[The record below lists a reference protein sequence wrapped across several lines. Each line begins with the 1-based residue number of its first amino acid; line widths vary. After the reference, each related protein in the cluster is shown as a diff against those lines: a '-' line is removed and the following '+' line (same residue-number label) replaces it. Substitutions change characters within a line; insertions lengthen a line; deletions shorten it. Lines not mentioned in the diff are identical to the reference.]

1 MLASYLPYHFVV
13 AITFALIFIIVK
25 GIKNIALNIQEFI
38 SSLPQSLV
46 KSEDISIPD
55 NVIRKL
61 FRLADLCN
69 TDVFFHLGCGNN
81 NAVKIAAKEFKVK
94 RSVGIEIRKT
104 LANKARKKIIRI
116 KNAEIINE
124 DVSKASFSDATVILF
139 WFTDIDYIQPII
151 EKFETELKNGARI
164 ITAWSPPDLML
175 PTKTEFPFF
184 VCQKPF
190 KYAKNIKEQIE
201 AVYGNP
207 CIDFT
212 ASWLLAEKYIDAL
225 EVVSAKYHRFVN
237 MFQSMIIWINA
248 WNMGVACEEEIPP
261 PVQTYIGILKTF
273 FNIDL
278 TDMISK
284 NH

>member
-1 MLASYLPYHFVV
+1 
-13 AITFALIFIIVK
+13 
-25 GIKNIALNIQEFI
+25 
-38 SSLPQSLV
+38 
-46 KSEDISIPD
+46 
-55 NVIRKL
+55 
-61 FRLADLCN
+61 
-69 TDVFFHLGCGNN
+69 
-81 NAVKIAAKEFKVK
+81 
-94 RSVGIEIRKT
+94 
-104 LANKARKKIIRI
+104 
-116 KNAEIINE
+116 
-124 DVSKASFSDATVILF
+124 
-139 WFTDIDYIQPII
+139 
-151 EKFETELKNGARI
+151 
-164 ITAWSPPDLML
+164 ML

-207 CIDFT
+207 CIDFA

-237 MFQSMIIWINA
+237 IFQSMIIWINA

-284 NH
+284 KTH

>member
-25 GIKNIALNIQEFI
+25 GIKNIAL
-38 SSLPQSLV
+38 
-46 KSEDISIPD
+46 
-55 NVIRKL
+55 
-61 FRLADLCN
+61 
-69 TDVFFHLGCGNN
+69 
-81 NAVKIAAKEFKVK
+81 
-94 RSVGIEIRKT
+94 
-104 LANKARKKIIRI
+104 
-116 KNAEIINE
+116 
-124 DVSKASFSDATVILF
+124 
-139 WFTDIDYIQPII
+139 YIQAII

-184 VCQKPF
+184 VCRKPF

-237 MFQSMIIWINA
+237 IFQSMIIWINA

-261 PVQTYIGILKTF
+261 PVQT
-273 FNIDL
+273 
-278 TDMISK
+278 
-284 NH
+284 

>member
-1 MLASYLPYHFVV
+1 
-13 AITFALIFIIVK
+13 VK
-25 GIKNIALNIQEFI
+25 GIRKIIALNIQEFI
-38 SSLPQSLV
+38 SSLPQSV
-46 KSEDISIPD
+46 VNSEDISIPD

-61 FRLADLCN
+61 FRFADLCK
-69 TDVFFHLGCGNN
+69 TDVFFDLRCGNS

-94 RSVGIEIRKT
+94 ESVGIEFRKT
-104 LANKARKKIIRI
+104 LVNKARKKIIGI
-116 KNAEIINE
+116 KNAEIINA
-124 DVSKASFSDATVILF
+124 DVNKASFSDATVILF
-139 WFTDIDYIQPII
+139 WFTDIDNIQQVI
-151 EKFETELKNGARI
+151 EKFESELKNSTRI
-164 ITAWSPPDLML
+164 ITIWSPPDLML

-184 VCQKPF
+184 ICQKPF

-201 AVYGNP
+201 AIYGNP

-225 EVVSAKYHRFVN
+225 EVVPAKYHRFVN

-248 WNMGVACEEEIPP
+248 WNIGVSCEEEIPP

-284 NH
+284 TH

>member
-1 MLASYLPYHFVV
+1 M
-13 AITFALIFIIVK
+13 IFIIAK
-25 GIKNIALNIQEFI
+25 RIRKIIALNIQEFI
-38 SSLPQSLV
+38 SSLPRSV
-46 KSEDISIPD
+46 VNSEDISIPD

-61 FRLADLCN
+61 FRLADLCKN
-69 TDVFFHLGCGNN
+69 DIFFDLRCGNN

-94 RSVGIEIRKT
+94 RSVGLEIRET
-104 LANKARKKIIRI
+104 LANKARKKIIRM

-124 DVSKASFSDATVILF
+124 DVSKACFSDATAILF
-139 WFTDIDYIQPII
+139 WFTDIDNIQQII
-151 EKFETELKNGARI
+151 EKLENELKNGARI
-164 ITAWSPPDLML
+164 ITIWSPPDLML
-175 PTKTEFPFF
+175 PSKIEFPFF

-190 KYAKNIKEQIE
+190 RYAKNIKEQIE

-225 EVVSAKYHRFVN
+225 EVVPGKYHRFVN

-248 WNMGVACEEEIPP
+248 WNMGVSCEEEIPP

-284 NH
+284 KPLI

>member
-1 MLASYLPYHFVV
+1 
-13 AITFALIFIIVK
+13 
-25 GIKNIALNIQEFI
+25 LNIQEFI
-38 SSLPQSLV
+38 SSLPQSV
-46 KSEDISIPD
+46 VNSEDISIPD

-61 FRLADLCN
+61 FRFADLSKN
-69 TDVFFHLGCGNN
+69 DVFFDLRCGNS
-81 NAVKIAAKEFKVK
+81 NAVKIAAKEFTVK
-94 RSVGIEIRKT
+94 KSVGIEVRNT

-116 KNAEIINE
+116 KNAEIVNE
-124 DVSKASFSDATVILF
+124 DISKACFSDATAILF
-139 WFTDIDYIQPII
+139 WFTDIDNIQQII
-151 EKFETELKNGARI
+151 EKFENELKNGARI
-164 ITAWSPPDLML
+164 ITIWSPPDLML

-225 EVVSAKYHRFVN
+225 EVVPDKYHRFVN

-248 WNMGVACEEEIPP
+248 WNMGVSCEEEIPP

-278 TDMISK
+278 SDMISK
-284 NH
+284 TH